1 MLLFGVGM
9 PAEHRTGAFYEI
21 KTIKPIDERKVVGF
35 FLRSEGLMMYS
46 NLRKVHKNAEEM
58 KDILKRVK
66 KAYTIV
72 YGKKPAD
79 IPFSKEIAWIEDKMV
94 EFRVTCN
101 IDGKPCTYIFKKDC
115 TEDKQKVEG
124 KTTYATL
131 NHYYKVPSFKDDEY
145 VKEALQYDE
154 SNRKFEVSYSGLLY
168 HNPKFERIRIEGCYG
183 YDLNSSYPNAMLNRM
198 PDTSKPYRVDSK
210 VEEGEIGFIAQ
221 PTIKEDGSLSTI
233 LQPVF
238 KGIAEFVFPLMDSP
252 FKKFVEV
259 WYGRKKNAKTSFDRE
274 KAKQMMNYAI
284 GYLQKHNPFLR
295 ATVLYYAN
303 LAISSKMD
311 EDTLHCSTDSLV
323 SKRKRDD
330 LEIGAEIGQ
339 FKLEHEGSFYY
350 DGMNY
355 QWNLEI
361 PTYRHIPK
369 TWFKKDWDLAKDPI
383 PKSGNLYRF
392 DKAKLNLIKEK
403 KHDQKFQS
411 RS

>member
-1 MLLFGVGM
+1 MAFSNKRIENVGPDRM
-9 PAEHRTGAFYEI
+9 KEI
-21 KTIKPIDERKVVGF
+21 
-35 FLRSEGLMMYS
+35 L
-46 NLRKVHKNAEEM
+46 A
-58 KDILKRVK
+58 RVK

-72 YGKKPAD
+72 YGEKPAD

-101 IDGKPCTYIFKKDC
+101 LDGKPCTYKMRKDC
-115 TEDKQKVEG
+115 SEARQKVEG

-131 NHYYKVPSFKDDEY
+131 NHYYKVPSFSDDEY

-154 SNRKFEVSYSGLLY
+154 SKRKFEVSYSGFLY
-168 HNPKFERIRIEGCYG
+168 HNPKFERERIEGCYG
-183 YDLNSSYPNAMLNRM
+183 YDLNSSYPNAMLKRM

-210 VEEGEIGFIAQ
+210 VGEGEIGFIAQ
-221 PTIKEDGSLSTI
+221 PAIKEDGSLSTT

-252 FKKFVEV
+252 FKRFVEV
-259 WYGRKKNAKTSFDRE
+259 WYGRKKGAKTKDERE
-274 KAKQMMNYAI
+274 KAKQTMNYAI

-295 ATVLYYAN
+295 ATVLHYAN

-330 LEIGAEIGQ
+330 LDIGAEIGQ
-339 FKLEHEGSFYY
+339 FKLEHEGAFYY

-355 QWNLEI
+355 QWNLET

-369 TWFKKDWDLAKDPI
+369 TWFKKDWDMAKDHV

-392 DKAKLNLIKEK
+392 DRSKLNLVKET

-411 RS
+411 RP

>member
-1 MLLFGVGM
+1 M
-9 PAEHRTGAFYEI
+9 AFSN
-21 KTIKPIDERKVVGF
+21 K
-35 FLRSEGLMMYS
+35 RSENVS
-46 NLRKVHKNAEEM
+46 PDRM
-58 KDILKRVK
+58 KEILALIK

-72 YGKKPAD
+72 YGEKPAD

-94 EFRVTCN
+94 EFWVTCN
-101 IDGKPCTYIFKKDC
+101 LDGKPCTYKMRKDC
-115 TEDKQKVEG
+115 SEARQKVEG

-145 VKEALQYDE
+145 VREALQYIDGVSGRKRNVFGATCSGFLY
-154 SNRKFEVSYSGLLY
+154 SNTKFQ
-168 HNPKFERIRIEGCYG
+168 RIRIEGCYG
-183 YDLNSSYPNAMLNRM
+183 YDLNSSFPSAMLNRM
-198 PDTSKPYRVDSK
+198 PDTSKPYKVNSK
-210 VEEGEIGFIAQ
+210 VGEGEIGFIAQ
-221 PTIKEDGSLSTI
+221 PTINADGSIETI

-238 KGIAEFVFPLMDSP
+238 SGIAEFVFPLMDSP
-252 FKKFVEV
+252 FKRFVEV
-259 WYGRKKNAKTSFDRE
+259 WYGRKKNAKNKDEKE
-274 KAKQMMNYAI
+274 KAKEMMNYAI

-295 ATVLYYAN
+295 ATILYYAN
-303 LAISSKMD
+303 LAITSKMD
-311 EDTLHCSTDSLV
+311 EDTLYCSTDSLI

-330 LEIGAEIGQ
+330 LDIGVEIGQ

-369 TWFKKDWDLAKDPI
+369 SWFKKDWDMAKDPI

-392 DKAKLNLIKEK
+392 DKQRLNLIKEK

-411 RS
+411 RA